1 MSRKNNDKSSMAKKV
16 KDAYESENASGEN
29 EAEVASAET
38 NEVAD
43 QPGNGAASSTGVDVG
58 DMNALIAE
66 FDRVSQELKEQ
77 QQKSNEMQTRY
88 LRAIAD
94 LENYRKRTLKEK
106 EELSKLVI
114 SNFVEDLL
122 PVIDNFR
129 LGMLAAKASP
139 EAKVVADGLGMV
151 LTQFLEVLRNKGI
164 EEIPSD
170 GQEFDPQF
178 HECVSHLAHDEVP
191 ENHVIE
197 TIRIGYKMR
206 DRLIRAATVVVSS
219 GKGQ

>member
-1 MSRKNNDKSSMAKKV
+1 MAKKV
-16 KDAYESENASGEN
+16 KDAYETEDASEGKEV
-29 EAEVASAET
+29 EVASAET
-38 NEVAD
+38 DEVAD
-43 QPGNGAASSTGVDVG
+43 QLGNKAESSGAVETG
-58 DMNALIAE
+58 DMNSLIAE
-66 FDRVSQELKEQ
+66 LDRVSQELGEE

-106 EELSKLVI
+106 EELSKLVT

-122 PVIDNFR
+122 PVIDNFK
-129 LGMLAAKASP
+129 LGMLAANASP
-139 EAKVVADGLGMV
+139 DAKVVADGLGMV
-151 LTQFLEVLRNKGI
+151 LTQLLEVLRNKGI

-178 HECVSHLAHDEVP
+178 HECVSHLAHNEVP
-191 ENHVIE
+191 ENYIIE
-197 TIRIGYKMR
+197 TIRSGYKMR